1 MFSTILPQAAGG
13 DRAAWD
19 REIDWI
25 SELSRE
31 TGLRVTFPLGASTDG
46 SDMWRSVLPGI
57 EAENADGAR
66 IVPQV
71 GCHRQGLLC
80 GLRTTHIFRGRPSYD
95 AIARS
100 PARRTGAAHGRPR
113 GEGGDP
119 RRAARA
125 RHAASCASCASSET
139 TAVFPSAPLP
149 DQEPDPATSLAAQ
162 AAATG
167 RDPEELLYDW
177 TIADDGEA
185 LVHYFLGGYPG
196 NLDASLEL
204 MSHPD
209 SVLGLGD
216 GGAHV
221 DIICDA
227 GYPSFVLVVLGTRPR
242 PAARSRSRRAIE
254 ILTSEPATL
263 FGLDDRGVRRGRQE
277 GRPQRARRRRIEPLP
292 LEIVHDLPAGAKR
305 IVQHADG
312 FVVTIVSGEVVQRDG
327 VDTGARPGRT
337 VRSVPA

>member
-1 MFSTILPQAAGG
+1 MPGTFADTSEILALARAVAAGAPNAVFSTILPQAAGG

-31 TGLRVTFPLGASTDG
+31 TGLRVTFPMGASTAG
-46 SDMWRSVLPGI
+46 SDAWRSRLARI
-57 EAENADGAR
+57 EEENANGAQ
-66 IVPQV
+66 IAPQV

-80 GLRTTHIFRGRPSYD
+80 GLRTTHIFRGRPAYD
-95 AIARS
+95 AIADLP
-100 PARRTGAAHGRPR
+100 PAERAQRMADPKVKAAILAELPVAGMPR
-113 GEGGDP
+113 LRELFL
-119 RRAARA
+119 
-125 RHAASCASCASSET
+125 SEA

-162 AAATG
+162 AAASG

-177 TIADDGEA
+177 TIAEDGEA
-185 LVHYFLGGYPG
+185 LVHYFLGGYSG
-196 NLDASLEL
+196 NLHASLEL

-227 GYPSFVLVVLGTRPR
+227 GYPSFFLAYWARDRTRGTIPLE
-242 PAARSRSRRAIE
+242 RAIE
-254 ILTSEPATL
+254 IFTREPATL
-263 FGLDDRGVRRGRQE
+263 FGLDAAVCSRRE
-277 GRPQRARRRRIEPLP
+277 
-292 LEIVHDLPAGAKR
+292 
-305 IVQHADG
+305 
-312 FVVTIVSGEVVQRDG
+312 
-327 VDTGARPGRT
+327 
-337 VRSVPA
+337 